1 MDDKLRNKL
10 NKMVGEFKSENTTE
24 NIRKQRNS
32 AKITKDVQTMLML
45 KQKYAR
51 LEQSNPDQF
60 KLMAKN
66 NCAFLF
72 QNFINIFN
80 RLLKNELDLNILFNM
95 IQILEKIENGEID
108 QHDGSYMV
116 GEILKKMYVD
126 SALKKEQKRKRKKVK
141 KKPVQNKKLSWKDF
155 KNSSQYEKN
164 I

>member
-10 NKMVGEFKSENTTE
+10 NKMKDEFKSEDTTDD
-24 NIRKQRNS
+24 IRKKRNS

-45 KQKYAR
+45 KQKYTR
-51 LEQSNPDQF
+51 LEKSNPGQF
-60 KLMAKN
+60 KIMAKK

-80 RLLKNELDLNILFNM
+80 RLLKNELDLNILDQM
-95 IQILEKIENGEID
+95 IQILEKIENNEID
-108 QHDGSYMV
+108 QHDGSFMV
-116 GEILKKMYVD
+116 GDLLKKMYVD
-126 SALKKEQKRKRKKVK
+126 SALKKEQKRKKKKVK
-141 KKPVQNKKLSWKDF
+141 KKPVKNKNISWKDY

>member
-1 MDDKLRNKL
+1 LC
-10 NKMVGEFKSENTTE
+10 VFVS
-24 NIRKQRNS
+24 
-32 AKITKDVQTMLML
+32 
-45 KQKYAR
+45 
-51 LEQSNPDQF
+51 
-60 KLMAKN
+60 
-66 NCAFLF
+66 
-72 QNFINIFN
+72 NFINIFN

-126 SALKKEQKRKRKKVK
+126 SALKKEQKRKKKKVK